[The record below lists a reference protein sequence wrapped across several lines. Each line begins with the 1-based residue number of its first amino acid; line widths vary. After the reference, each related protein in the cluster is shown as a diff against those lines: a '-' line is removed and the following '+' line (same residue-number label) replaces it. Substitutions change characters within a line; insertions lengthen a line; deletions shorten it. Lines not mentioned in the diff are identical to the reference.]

1 MSIEKVSFSP
11 EGFQRFLSVLQTRF
25 GSAGDAILFSMAKE
39 FGVYDSQQM
48 LSLLNEND
56 ELVDK
61 QTIVQMLLDSIS
73 SFNWGRYEITKF
85 NLLTG
90 EIIINII
97 DNPVLTLC
105 DKRNTPT
112 CFFVKGVLSGIIKVV
127 TEIEFKPTAQVCKIE
142 EDVCQFKFTRR

>member
-11 EGFQRFLSVLQTRF
+11 EGFQRLLSALKTRF
-25 GSAGDAILFSMAKE
+25 GSAGDAMVFSMAKE

-61 QTIVQMLLDSIS
+61 QSLVQMLLDSIS

-90 EIIINII
+90 EIVINII
-97 DNPVLTLC
+97 DNPVLNC
-105 DKRNTPT
+105 DTPNTPS

-127 TEIEFKPTAQVCKIE
+127 TEIEFKPAAQVCKIE
-142 EDVCQFKFTRR
+142 EDVCQFKFTRC